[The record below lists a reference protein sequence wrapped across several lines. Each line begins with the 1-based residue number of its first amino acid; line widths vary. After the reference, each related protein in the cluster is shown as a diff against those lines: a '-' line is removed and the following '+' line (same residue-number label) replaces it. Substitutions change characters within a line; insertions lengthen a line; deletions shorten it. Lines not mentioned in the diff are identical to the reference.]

1 MTSGYLVLTLKPD
14 ECILLSDDVGR
25 ILAEVHLP
33 KERTTNER
41 LAFRARSDIHISRA
55 AVAGTRIERAQPRAH
70 QTPRTVA
77 RDTPCSGFRDAD
89 CKEGTGSAYA
99 DC

>member
-55 AVAGTRIERAQPRAH
+55 AVAGTRTKLRARLRGIRHAAASVTPTARKEPEVHTLIADIE
-70 QTPRTVA
+70 
-77 RDTPCSGFRDAD
+77 
-89 CKEGTGSAYA
+89 KEIP
-99 DC
+99 